1 MIELSENTVLILDPD
16 GRTAPFDPDLL
27 RSRLEEALRVS
38 GTPDSFLASDIAL
51 AVDFALRERVRT
63 SPDVLRSA
71 DVELLTG
78 RILSDLGLEDAV
90 RAFRRTAP
98 AGTVSFVVEIQ
109 RIRVFLETQFP
120 GSGTALDRTAKKV
133 FHTLQSI
140 GAEAAKPALI
150 TELARHFL
158 LSAPENGGKEFPEP
172 VFVAR
177 TTPPCFLS
185 TDDLLAPLKDPEA
198 QAAVRERIV
207 NLHPIDLRIFPVLR
221 FDLRLTGLARDLP
234 PGPLTELSLA
244 PALYRAADVMDSLA
258 LAADAACAAAGHET
272 DTPLKTALHLM
283 DASVFT
289 HDYMGC
295 SSEKETKACAASLAG
310 ILRSTLSRVPI
321 RITCR

>member
-27 RSRLEEALRVS
+27 RSRIEEALRVS

-51 AVDFALRERVRT
+51 AVDFALRERVR
-63 SPDVLRSA
+63 SSADVLRSA
-71 DVELLTG
+71 DVELLAG
-78 RILSDLGLEDAV
+78 RILSDLGLDNAV

-98 AGTVSFVVEIQ
+98 AGTVSFIVEVQ
-109 RIRVFLETQFP
+109 RIRDFLESQFP
-120 GSGTALDRTAKKV
+120 GSGIALDRAAKKV

-172 VFVAR
+172 VFAR
-177 TTPPCFLS
+177 MTSPCCLSPDDFL
-185 TDDLLAPLKDPEA
+185 ACLKDPEA
-198 QAAVRERIV
+198 QTAVRERIV
-207 NLHPIDLRIFPVLR
+207 ILHPIDLRVFPVLR
-221 FDLRLTGLARDLP
+221 FDLRLTGLARGLP

-289 HDYMGC
+289 HDFMGC

-310 ILRSTLSRVPI
+310 ILRSALSRVPI
-321 RITCR
+321 RVTCR

>member
-1 MIELSENTVLILDPD
+1 MIELSENTVLILDPE
-16 GRTAPFDPDLL
+16 GRTAPFDPELL
-27 RSRLEEALRVS
+27 STRLEEALRAS

-51 AVDFALRERVRT
+51 AVDFALRERART

-71 DVELLTG
+71 DVELLAG
-78 RILSDLGLEDAV
+78 RILSDLGLDGAV

-98 AGTVSFVVEIQ
+98 AGTVSFVVEVQ
-109 RIRVFLETQFP
+109 RIRDFLESQFP

-158 LSAPENGGKEFPEP
+158 LSAPGNDGKGFPEP
-172 VFVAR
+172 SFAR
-177 TTPPCFLS
+177 PISPCTVS
-185 TDDLLAPLKDPEA
+185 PEEILARLKDPAAET
-198 QAAVRERIV
+198 AVRERIV
-207 NLHPIDLRIFPVLR
+207 NLHSIDLRIFPVLR
-221 FDLRLTGLARDLP
+221 FDLRLTGLARGLP
-234 PGPLTELSLA
+234 AGPLTELSLS

-295 SSEKETKACAASLAG
+295 SSEKETRTCAAALAD
-310 ILRSTLSRVPI
+310 ILRSALSRVPI
-321 RITCR
+321 RVTCR